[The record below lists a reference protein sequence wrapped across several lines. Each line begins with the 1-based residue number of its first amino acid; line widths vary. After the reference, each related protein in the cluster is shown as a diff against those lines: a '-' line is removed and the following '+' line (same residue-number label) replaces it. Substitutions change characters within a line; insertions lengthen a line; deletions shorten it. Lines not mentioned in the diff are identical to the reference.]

1 MVLEDVIWSPTIC
14 NEFWVVKK
22 KTGDGVSHL
31 GKDRMDDLEQSWT
44 RNLDVNI
51 GHCAIVYLLGLP
63 YLLGIE

>member
-1 MVLEDVIWSPTIC
+1 MTSGWL
-14 NEFWVVKK
+14 KK

-51 GHCAIVYLLGLP
+51 GHCAIVYLLGSP